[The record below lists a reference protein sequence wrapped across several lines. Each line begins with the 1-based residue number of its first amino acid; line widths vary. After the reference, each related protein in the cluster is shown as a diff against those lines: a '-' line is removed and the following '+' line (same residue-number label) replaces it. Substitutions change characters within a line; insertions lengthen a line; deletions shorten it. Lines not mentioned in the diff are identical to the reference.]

1 MSAHSNPNI
10 ITDGLVYM
18 YDTGNGKS
26 FKGEPTINYIHHQN
40 AVAKDSYSTY
50 SATSQ
55 GTYNDNHP
63 NAIIAYNAAGT
74 QMSGYYNGGVGD
86 ATNTH
91 HAHWQYDPFLKKPVV
106 VMNDVDGQW
115 KAKWMSTS
123 MGSWTSYGKG
133 YGDTYTISWLQW
145 VDDLSKH
152 AKAGLYRKRASDNA
166 NGFHDGQA
174 NNATSYN
181 TKLRTWQRVYNTFTT
196 SSVVDLDSTYLS
208 IYMYGHYSPRATVK
222 VADVQFTWGSDPVQF
237 SEAYERTSTQGL
249 LDLTRN
255 STIDLS
261 NVTFDS
267 NSQMSFDG
275 SDDIINTGLF
285 SGRNPSTDPFTVEAM
300 VKSDVTSGSKIW
312 VDATSNGSNQRF
324 YSALIDST
332 SHAIGIQGSAWSDP
346 TPGDT
351 NWHHQVIV
359 MDGSTAKA
367 YNNGELASSKS
378 YTSYTLA
385 GGLNIGG
392 RSGYRWVGQIPIF
405 KIYDRALTQTEVA
418 QNYNA
423 FKDRFSL

>member
-1 MSAHSNPNI
+1 MCDFQVEI
-10 ITDGLVYM
+10 
-18 YDTGNGKS
+18 NG
-26 FKGEPTINYIHHQN
+26 H
-40 AVAKDSYSTY
+40 
-50 SATSQ
+50 ATQ
-55 GTYNDNHP
+55 
-63 NAIIAYNAAGT
+63 
-74 QMSGYYNGGVGD
+74 
-86 ATNTH
+86 
-91 HAHWQYDPFLKKPVV
+91 
-106 VMNDVDGQW
+106 
-115 KAKWMSTS
+115 
-123 MGSWTSYGKG
+123 
-133 YGDTYTISWLQW
+133 
-145 VDDLSKH
+145 
-152 AKAGLYRKRASDNA
+152 
-166 NGFHDGQA
+166 
-174 NNATSYN
+174 
-181 TKLRTWQRVYNTFTT
+181 FTT
-196 SSVVDLDSTYLS
+196 GTRS
-208 IYMYGHYSPRATVK
+208 A
-222 VADVQFTWGSDPVQF
+222 
-237 SEAYERTSTQGL
+237 TQGL
-249 LDLTRN
+249 IDRTGT
-255 STIDLS
+255 STIDIS
-261 NVTFDS
+261 NASFDS
-267 NSQMSFDG
+267 NAQITFDG
-275 SDDIINTGLF
+275 TDDIINTGLF

-423 FKDRFSL
+423 FKDRFGL